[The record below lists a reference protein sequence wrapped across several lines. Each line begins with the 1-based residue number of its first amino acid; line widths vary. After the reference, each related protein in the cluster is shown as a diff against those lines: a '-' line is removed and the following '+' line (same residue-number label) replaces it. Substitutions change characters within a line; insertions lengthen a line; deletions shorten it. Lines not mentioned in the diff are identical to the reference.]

1 MGKIFI
7 NFIVMISVLLTGCS
21 NDGVK
26 VKVNGESKII
36 SKSALGLVSL
46 KNRLPV
52 KSSVPATEIADI
64 KIEHNGILHE
74 VFIVGGS
81 AIVYFNDGDTK
92 QYEISLGEL
101 QKIQEEIK
109 R

>member
-7 NFIVMISVLLTGCS
+7 GFIVMISVLLTGCS
-21 NDGVK
+21 HNDVQ
-26 VKVNGESKII
+26 VKVNGKSKVI
-36 SKSALGLVSL
+36 SESALRLVSL

-81 AIVYFNDGDTK
+81 AIVYFNDGTIK
-92 QYEISLGEL
+92 QYEISLNEL
-101 QKIQEEIK
+101 QKIQKEI

>member
-21 NDGVK
+21 YNDVQ
-26 VKVNGESKII
+26 VKVNGKSKVI
-36 SKSALGLVSL
+36 SESALRLVSL

-74 VFIVGGS
+74 IFIVGDS
-81 AIVYFNDGDTK
+81 AIVYFNDREIK
-92 QYEISLGEL
+92 QYEISLDEL
-101 QKIQEEIK
+101 QKIQREIK
-109 R
+109 